1 MSLYEEF
8 INEEEVP
15 VIIANSNGIISAV
28 NKQFEKTFLWTADRL
43 KGLPLNTII
52 PKDLRDAHNMG
63 FSRYAISGQATLL
76 NTPLELKILLGNGEI
91 MLAEHLIVDL
101 EKDGERLFAAKITLR

>member
-8 INEEEVP
+8 INEQEVP
-15 VIIANSNGIISAV
+15 VIIANNNGIISAV
-28 NKQFEKTFLWTADRL
+28 NKQFEKTFLWPADRL

-52 PKDLRDAHNMG
+52 PEDLRDSHNMG
-63 FSRYAISGQATLL
+63 FSRYVISGQATLL

-91 MLAEHLIVDL
+91 MLAEHLIVSL
-101 EKDGERLFAAKITLR
+101 EKDGETLFAAKITPR